1 MTLTIINDIIT
12 YEQGQNLGK
21 LTKNGERKMLKT
33 ILMNEVRDALG
44 RNPTAKEF
52 KRFVDYINDAL
63 LDEER
68 AGKLNQV
75 FLTNIS
81 LWVIE
86 YRNGYYRQCAD
97 CGEYFLI
104 GSDDWNDDGI
114 YCVNCKANIDP
125 DMLPGGHDYY

>member
-1 MTLTIINDIIT
+1 
-12 YEQGQNLGK
+12 
-21 LTKNGERKMLKT
+21 MLKK
-33 ILMNEVRDALG
+33 ILLNEVRDALG
-44 RNPTAKEF
+44 RNPTAEEF
-52 KRFVDYINDAL
+52 KGFVDYIYDAL

-81 LWVIE
+81 LWIIE

-114 YCVNCKANIDP
+114 YCVNCKSNCDP